1 MLVKF
6 IDDLL
11 DGQLFLENLNEAHKS
26 KQFAET
32 EYVLTLED
40 ASITDKNNLNVEHND
55 VGFVCQTCGLML
67 ADKNDLS
74 THLKSHSG
82 NN

>member
-11 DGQLFLENLNEAHKS
+11 DGQLFLKNVNKAYKS
-26 KQFAET
+26 KQLTST
-32 EYVLTLED
+32 EYVLATLDDEKTTEKSNY
-40 ASITDKNNLNVEHND
+40 AKHND
-55 VGFVCQTCGLML
+55 VEFVCETCGIML
-67 ADKNDLS
+67 ADENDLS

-82 NN
+82 N